1 MADVTISYKGSSI
14 ATMDASGTKTLETS
28 GKYCEGD
35 ITVQYAD
42 PEKPTQTKSVTPS
55 ESAQTVT
62 PDSGKVLSQV
72 NVGAVSSTYVGTGVT
87 RKAAHTYTPGTTDQT
102 IPAAQYLTG
111 AQTIKGDA
119 NLVAGNIK
127 SGVSIFGVAGTHTG
141 GITPTGTKQ
150 ITITQNGTTTED
162 VTNYAS
168 AAITAVVPS
177 QSINAYVAD
186 VTVATHT
193 ASNVALCTLPDD
205 VYAHKDDTNFAV
217 MLLCTDPSSL
227 SNGDD
232 FMVMATNNGTL
243 AVASSSSIPFY
254 GVGYRRNGTAANKMD
269 VFYPPNAANNNTSY
283 GGIGKFWM
291 NGKVLTYK
299 SNQYWLGAGTFR
311 VVVTW

>member
-1 MADVTISYKGSSI
+1 MADVNITYKGASI

-28 GKYCEGD
+28 GKYCEDD
-35 ITVQYAD
+35 IAVVYTD

-72 NVGAVSSTYVGTGVT
+72 NVGAISSTYVGTGVT
-87 RKAAHTYTPGTTDQT
+87 RKAAQTYTPGTADQT
-102 IPAAQYLTG
+102 IPAARYLTG

-141 GITPTGTKQ
+141 GITPSGTKR

-168 AAITAVVPS
+168 AAITVNVPS

-205 VYAHKDDTNFAV
+205 VYAHKDDDTFTVSLVNLTPASLTNY
-217 MLLCTDPSSL
+217 
-227 SNGDD
+227 DD
-232 FMVMATNNGTL
+232 FMVIACNNPNFPKN
-243 AVASSSSIPFY
+243 SSGFVFY
-254 GVGYRRNGTAANKMD
+254 GTGMRKMSSGASKLD
-269 VFYPPNAANNNTSY
+269 VWYPPNSTNNSTSY
-283 GGIGKFWM
+283 GGIGKFWL

-299 SNQYWLGAGTFR
+299 CNEYWLGAGTIR
-311 VVVTW
+311 VTVTW

>member
-72 NVGAVSSTYVGTGVT
+72 NVSAVSSAYVGTGVT
-87 RKAAHTYTPGTTDQT
+87 RKAAQTYTPTTADQT
-102 IPAAQYLTG
+102 IAAGQYLAG

-127 SGVSIFGVAGTHTG
+127 SGVTIFGVAGTHTG
-141 GITPTGTKQ
+141 GITPSGTKN

-168 AAITAVVPS
+168 AAITVDVPS
-177 QSINAYVAD
+177 QSVNAYVAD
-186 VTVATHT
+186 VTIATHT
-193 ASNVALCTLPDD
+193 ATNVPLCTLPDD
-205 VYAHKDDTNFAV
+205 VYAHKDGTNFAV

-232 FMVMATNNGTL
+232 FMVMASNNPNL
-243 AVASSSSIPFY
+243 AVTSSSIPFY
-254 GVGYRRNGTAANKMD
+254 GVGYRRNGIAANKMD

>member
-1 MADVTISYKGSSI
+1 MPDVNITYKGASI
-14 ATMDASGTKTLETS
+14 ATMDASGTKTLETG

-35 ITVQYAD
+35 ITVAYT
-42 PEKPTQTKSVTPS
+42 KP
-55 ESAQTVT
+55 
-62 PDSGKVLSQV
+62 
-72 NVGAVSSTYVGTGVT
+72 SS
-87 RKAAHTYTPGTTDQT
+87 
-102 IPAAQYLTG
+102 
-111 AQTIKGDA
+111 
-119 NLVAGNIK
+119 
-127 SGVSIFGVAGTHTG
+127 
-141 GITPTGTKQ
+141 GITPSGSISITTNGTHDVTNYASANVNVPQGITPSGTKQ
-150 ITITQNGTTTED
+150 ITIAANGTTTED

-168 AAITAVVPS
+168 AAITVNVPS
-177 QSINAYVAD
+177 QSIDAYVAD
-186 VTVATHT
+186 VTLATHT
-193 ASNVALCTLPDD
+193 STNVPLCTLPDN

-232 FMVMATNNGTL
+232 FMVMASNNPNL
-243 AVASSSSIPFY
+243 AVASSSIPFY
-254 GVGYRRNGTAANKMD
+254 GIGYRRNGTAANKMD